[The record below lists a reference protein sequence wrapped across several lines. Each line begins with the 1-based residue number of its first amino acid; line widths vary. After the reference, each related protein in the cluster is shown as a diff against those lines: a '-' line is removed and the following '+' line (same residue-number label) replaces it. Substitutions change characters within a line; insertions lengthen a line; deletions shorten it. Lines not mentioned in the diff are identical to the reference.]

1 MSDLKKQTESKMNT
15 VLTSPL
21 LSRRNKITALHALK
35 NEVLARKGGNKDLST
50 MLERQSEYESSNK
63 QTLQQG
69 HAYQKSSSNRFDM
82 KKAGVASPLMII
94 VTSTMVATSMV
105 LIGIII
111 GSFF

>member
-35 NEVLARKGGNKDLST
+35 NEVLARKGNKDLST
-50 MLERQSEYESSNK
+50 MLEGQKNYESSNRP
-63 QTLQQG
+63 TLQQG